1 MKNDQIMKYLLQRI
15 GFVAGL
21 CLLTFGTT
29 MAQSASERT
38 RQSFVP
44 QYIVGVNFR
53 PEWQLCH
60 HDKWIGAAQ
69 PDSRFSPT
77 PGLSFEARI
86 TRHSGIET
94 GFYYRSLASEAG
106 VSMDGMS
113 IPRPEGHRR
122 YFAVPL
128 LYKYYSRIVN
138 VGVGVNCDFLFEKS
152 HADWTGYGRH
162 RVGILMK
169 VSKDITLYKGLF
181 VEPEFHFNPFWEN
194 GELNHSWIGLQLGI
208 KYRF

>member
-1 MKNDQIMKYLLQRI
+1 MGMIMVRLFQRMGI
-15 GFVAGL
+15 VAGL
-21 CLLTFGTT
+21 CLLTLGTA
-29 MAQSASERT
+29 MAQPS
-38 RQSFVP
+38 SFRSQEPFEP

-53 PEWQLCH
+53 PEWQYCH
-60 HDKWIGAAQ
+60 HGSWIGTAQ
-69 PDSRFSPT
+69 PDDRFSPT

-94 GFYYRSLASEAG
+94 GFYYRSLSSEAG
-106 VSMDGMS
+106 VSLDGMS
-113 IPRPEGHRR
+113 VPYPEGHRR

-152 HADWTGYGRH
+152 HADWIEYGRH
-162 RVGILMK
+162 RIGILMK
-169 VSKDITLYKGLF
+169 VSKDITLCKGLF

>member
-1 MKNDQIMKYLLQRI
+1 MVHFPQRIVIVASLYLLTLGTAAAQPSSFRTQE
-15 GFVAGL
+15 
-21 CLLTFGTT
+21 TF
-29 MAQSASERT
+29 E
-38 RQSFVP
+38 P
-44 QYIVGVNFR
+44 QYILGVNFR

-60 HDKWIGAAQ
+60 HGDWIATGQ
-69 PDSRFSPT
+69 LDRRFSPT

-94 GFYYRSLASEAG
+94 GFYYRSLNSKAG
-106 VSMDGMS
+106 VSLDGTG
-113 IPRPEGHRR
+113 IPYPEGHRR

-138 VGVGVNCDFLFEKS
+138 ASVGVNCDFLFEKS
-152 HADWTGYGRH
+152 HADWFEEGRH
-162 RVGILMK
+162 RIGILMK
-169 VSKDITLYKGLF
+169 VSKDITLCKGLF
-181 VEPEFHFNPFWEN
+181 IEPEFHFNPFWEN